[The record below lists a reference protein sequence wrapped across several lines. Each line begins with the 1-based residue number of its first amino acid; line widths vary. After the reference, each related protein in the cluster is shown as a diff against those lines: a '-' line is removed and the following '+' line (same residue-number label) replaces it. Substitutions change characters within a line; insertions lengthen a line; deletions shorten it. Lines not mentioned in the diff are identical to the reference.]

1 MTVRVLGEHVDSRFA
16 SLVEEPENRSWI
28 GRVDTFTRSERSEIM
43 RRVRSTDTSPERAVR
58 SLLHRL
64 GYRFRLHRKDL
75 PGTPDMVLPRHRV
88 VVFVHGCFWHR
99 HPGCARATT
108 PSSNRAYWQRKFQRT
123 VARDRKVRKRLNALG
138 WKVVVVWECQL
149 KDMDRLERRIKRE
162 IPLRPSAERRL

>member
-1 MTVRVLGEHVDSRFA
+1 
-16 SLVEEPENRSWI
+16 
-28 GRVDTFTRSERSEIM
+28 M